1 MNGQLARIEIEAW
14 EAKGALL
21 EKYFYAP
28 GKVEP
33 LPSHVH
39 AEYQFALSF
48 TSIGEYSYRGGKLK
62 IPTGNL
68 CVLHSGE
75 PHAPSDAREVVKP
88 AVYWMLYAEP
98 DELSSIAAEISGKP
112 FAGLPYFS
120 QVLLADHDLVA
131 DFLRLFKRN
140 AMAELASRLELD
152 EARIGF
158 FSKLVLRYAQNLPPV
173 SSVKT
178 DVPGVRR
185 AVEFIQANFRE
196 NVSLGNL
203 SEVSNVSKFHL
214 CRAFRHL
221 TGVSPHA
228 YQTHLRLSHAKKL
241 LLRGTP
247 IADVAARLGFYD
259 QSHFGQKF
267 KNFVG
272 VSPKTYLH

>member
-1 MNGQLARIEIEAW
+1 MNGQQARIEIEAW
-14 EAKGALL
+14 ETKGALL
-21 EKYFYAP
+21 EKYSYAP

-48 TSIGEYSYRGGKLK
+48 TSIGEYSYRGCKLK
-62 IPTGNL
+62 IPAGNL

-75 PHAPSDAREVVKP
+75 PHAPSDAREVAKP
-88 AVYWMLYAEP
+88 SVYWMLYVEP
-98 DELSSIAAEISGKP
+98 GEISNIAVEISGKP

-120 QVLLADHDLVA
+120 NVLLADRDLVA
-131 DFLRLFKRN
+131 DFLRLFERN
-140 AMAELASRLELD
+140 ATAAHASRLELD
-152 EARIGF
+152 EARLDF
-158 FSKLVLRYAQNLPPV
+158 FSKLILRYAQNLPPAPP
-173 SSVKT
+173 VKT
-178 DVPGVRR
+178 DAPGVRR
-185 AVEFIQANFRE
+185 TVEFLQENFRE
-196 NVSLGNL
+196 NVSLADL
-203 SEVSNVSKFHL
+203 TEVSGVSKFHL
-214 CRAFRHL
+214 CRAFRRL

-241 LLRGTP
+241 LLRGKS

-272 VSPKTYLH
+272 VSPKTYQL